1 MIQKRAVYCPCSIF
15 FHSHLG
21 NCDFT
26 MSLNEGSLKIKKTEE
41 TFNSKFK
48 DELFFNFMISM
59 ACVLKLGN
67 KNSSKLIIILVK
79 KKNRLLVL

>member
-1 MIQKRAVYCPCSIF
+1 
-15 FHSHLG
+15 
-21 NCDFT
+21 
-26 MSLNEGSLKIKKTEE
+26 MSLNDESLKIKKTEE

-67 KNSSKLIIILVK
+67 KNRSKLIIILVK
-79 KKNRLLVL
+79 KKNRLLVRHFLRFPDLKKIMKSKSSQGQT